1 MPIEFIGREVHSTI
15 VVKMSTLSL
24 SQFITLVTLDLSKT
38 DDIDWIKI
46 AREEK
51 QEEEMHVF
59 I

>member
-1 MPIEFIGREVHSTI
+1 MPIEIIGREVHSTI
-15 VVKMSTLSL
+15 VVQMSTLSL
-24 SQFITLVTLDLSKT
+24 SQFITLVALDLSKT
-38 DDIDWIKI
+38 DNIDWIKI